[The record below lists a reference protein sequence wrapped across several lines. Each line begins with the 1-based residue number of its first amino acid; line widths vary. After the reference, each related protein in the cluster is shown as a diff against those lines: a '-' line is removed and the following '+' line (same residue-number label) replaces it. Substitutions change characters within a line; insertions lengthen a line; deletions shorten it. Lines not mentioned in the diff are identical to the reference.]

1 MNEKSNIK
9 DNIKNVILFKKLKKS
24 LFSFIII
31 DKNRKYCS
39 LQ

>member
-1 MNEKSNIK
+1 MNEKNNIK
-9 DNIKNVILFKKLKKS
+9 DNIKNILFKKLKKS